1 MRKPK
6 VEQSLTDNPE
16 IQGTMDIRP
25 RTKTNKETK
34 KQNQKEKNYNTENKK
49 DYQHGPHKTGVNPG
63 VRKG

>member
-1 MRKPK
+1 MRKQK

-25 RTKTNKETK
+25 RTKTNKEK
-34 KQNQKEKNYNTENKK
+34 KRNQKEKNYNTEKKK
-49 DYQHGPHKTGVNPG
+49 DYQHRPHKTGVNPG